1 MTQKNLYIRCDE
13 KTYKLAHAMAKKD
26 NRSLNRELIHI
37 INMVAEEMDIV
48 IDEEDN
54 PFETNEKYLGITPDN
69 ADLYVQE
76 DEDDYSESVS
86 TESGLQKLSEI
97 RRSDS
102 VD

>member
-13 KTYKLAHAMAKKD
+13 ETYKLAHAMAKKD

-37 INMVAEEMDIV
+37 IHKMSEDMNIV
-48 IDEEDN
+48 LQ
-54 PFETNEKYLGITPDN
+54 ETADKYQSIGTDN

-76 DEDDYSESVS
+76 EESFTEVLP

-97 RRSDS
+97 KRSDS
-102 VD
+102 AD